1 MQMPQEGA
9 TCVCTSQPGS
19 DMRRCWR
26 VTVINPASLR
36 RLVILQMKPRSP
48 QPRERHGRVANHHL
62 FVGRGLDWAITEL
75 QLDLFAALVKAVEGR
90 SVVRGRQRA
99 DLQVLSR
106 WPTRVELEPKMLH
119 RATLLRRNCALLPLA
134 VRSHPIIGAVKLPT
148 HAGTMDG
155 ALGKLQHGV
164 GGPLLTAAVD
174 RLLLRVA
181 EGSVSNHHCHRHRL
195 LI

>member
-1 MQMPQEGA
+1 MG
-9 TCVCTSQPGS
+9 
-19 DMRRCWR
+19 
-26 VTVINPASLR
+26 
-36 RLVILQMKPRSP
+36 
-48 QPRERHGRVANHHL
+48 
-62 FVGRGLDWAITEL
+62 WAIMEL
-75 QLDLFAALVKAVEGR
+75 QLDLVAALVKAGEGR
-90 SVVRGRQRA
+90 SLVRGRQRA
-99 DLQVLSR
+99 DLQVLSH

-134 VRSHPIIGAVKLPT
+134 AKSRPIGAVKLPT

-155 ALGKLQHGV
+155 AIGKLQHGV

-181 EGSVSNHHCHRHRL
+181 EDSVSNHHCHRLRL